1 MNEGR
6 TRLNPMSATVLA
18 VAFSIAAAT
27 ATAAPQAEPAG
38 QAPSIT
44 ETLTAVRQISRELK
58 LIEERLGR
66 LERSLAGVD
75 ASLQPVG
82 ALAQPATVRDLILL
96 ATACGAGLILLHALL
111 RWWGASAARKRAP
124 RQGET

>member
-1 MNEGR
+1 M
-6 TRLNPMSATVLA
+6 TATILA
-18 VAFSIAAAT
+18 VAFSLAAAT

-38 QAPSIT
+38 QTPSVA

-66 LERSLAGVD
+66 LEQSVAGVD
-75 ASLQPVG
+75 ASLRPVG

-96 ATACGAGLILLHALL
+96 ATACGAGLILLHAVL
-111 RWWGASAARKRAP
+111 RWWSASASRKRAP
-124 RQGET
+124 RHGET